1 MSLFGAAKSLQE
13 ACNTLFIPDNRASLR
28 ARAASKGLLCARIG
42 LLLPVLL
49 PHFFKTPPRLEIDDR
64 GTLYI
69 YCSVLDAVCKSELK
83 RQQKGLASRLRA
95 ALSREW
101 PLSPEQADKLF
112 QRVVI
117 L

>member
-1 MSLFGAAKSLQE
+1 MSLFGTAKSLQE
-13 ACNTLFIPDNRASLR
+13 ACNTLFFPESQVSLR
-28 ARAASKGLLCARIG
+28 ARTASKRLLCARIG
-42 LLLPVLL
+42 LLLPALL
-49 PHFFKTPPRLEIDDR
+49 PHFFKTPPRLEIDDK

-69 YCSVLDAVCKSELK
+69 YCSVVDAVCKSEL
-83 RQQKGLASRLRA
+83 QQQQRLAYRLRA

-101 PLSPEQADKLF
+101 DLSSEQADKLF

>member
-1 MSLFGAAKSLQE
+1 MSLFGAPKSLQE
-13 ACNTLFIPDNRASLR
+13 ACNTLLIPDDRASLR
-28 ARAASKGLLCARIG
+28 ARAASKRLLCVRIG
-42 LLLPVLL
+42 LLLPALL
-49 PHFFKTPPRLEIDDR
+49 PHFFKTPPCLEIDDR

-83 RQQKGLASRLRA
+83 QQQQRLTSRLRA

-101 PLSPEQADKLF
+101 HLPSEQADKLF